1 MTQDRFSSSRS
12 SFTTLA
18 AAAFF
23 LIAGLFV
30 AGCGSGPRGP
40 GPSLAAASAP
50 RPVAMQ
56 GEAKF
61 FDGQLV
67 ATISISRGFER
78 GGGRGGE
85 GGGGGGGR
93 GRGRRN
99 NDQYEE
105 IDLPDPDDKDY
116 AESISKIMQLQIR
129 GSPLPPVTLRLALSN
144 PTPQPIDV
152 DISEVNSDLGNFAVQ
167 PEKLTIPAGK
177 SAEPY
182 PMNSQLGL
190 VGDNFPVKVSLR
202 IGDKTESQII
212 TVQSLFNPDGTRK

>member
-1 MTQDRFSSSRS
+1 MTQDRFSSARS
-12 SFTTLA
+12 SFAALS

-23 LIAGLFV
+23 LLAGLFV
-30 AGCGSGPRGP
+30 AGCGSGPSGP
-40 GPSLAAASAP
+40 APSLAAASAP

-56 GEAKF
+56 GDAKF

-67 ATISISRGFER
+67 ATVSISRGFER
-78 GGGRGGE
+78 GGAR
-85 GGGGGGGR
+85 GGGGR
-93 GRGRRN
+93 GGRRN
-99 NDQYEE
+99 YDQFEE
-105 IDLPDPDDKDY
+105 VDLPDPDEKDY
-116 AESISKIMQLQIR
+116 AESIGKIMQLQIR

-144 PTPQPIDV
+144 PTPQPIEV

-190 VGDNFPVKVSLR
+190 IGDNFPVKVSLR
-202 IGDKTESQII
+202 IGGKTESQTI
-212 TVQSLFNPDGTRK
+212 TVKSLFNPDGTRK

>member
-1 MTQDRFSSSRS
+1 MTQDRFSSSPS
-12 SFTTLA
+12 SFGTVA
-18 AAAFF
+18 AVAFF
-23 LIAGLFV
+23 SLAGLLV
-30 AGCGSGPRGP
+30 GGCSSGPRGAA
-40 GPSLAAASAP
+40 PSLAAASAP

-56 GEAKF
+56 GEAKY

-67 ATISISRGFER
+67 ATVSVSRGFER
-78 GGGRGGE
+78 GGPR
-85 GGGGGGGR
+85 GGGGSGR
-93 GRGRRN
+93 AARRN
-99 NDQYEE
+99 YDQYEE
-105 IDLPDPDDKDY
+105 VDLPDPDEKDY

-144 PTPQPIDV
+144 PTPQPIEV

-190 VGDNFPVKVSLR
+190 IGDNFPVKVSLR

-212 TVQSLFNPDGTRK
+212 TVKSLFNPDGTRK